1 MNPDLVN
8 KAAWFVRHGGV
19 IAYPTEAVYGL
30 GCDPL
35 NADAVQRILT
45 IKKRPEEKGLIL
57 IAAELAQLEPYLQTL
72 SDEVQNR
79 LLQSWPGPVTW
90 LVPARRA
97 VPILLR
103 GQHATI
109 AVRVTAHTIASALCR
124 RAEMAIVS
132 TSANRSGQPPCRSA
146 EQVKSRFESQ
156 IDFVLEG
163 PLGHSRRPSEI
174 RDAISGKI
182 IRSSE

>member
-1 MNPDLVN
+1 LNPEPVDQ
-8 KAAWFVRHGGV
+8 AAWIIRQGGV

-45 IKKRPEEKGLIL
+45 IKQRPEGKGLIL
-57 IAAELAQLEPYLQTL
+57 IAAELAQLEPFLPPL
-72 SDEVQNR
+72 SDAIQSR

-90 LVPARRA
+90 LVPARRE

-103 GQHATI
+103 GQHSNI

-124 RAEMAIVS
+124 CAGMAIVS
-132 TSANRSGQPPCRSA
+132 TSANRSGQAPCRSA
-146 EQVKSRFESQ
+146 EQVKSMFGSQ
-156 IDFVLEG
+156 IDFILEG
-163 PLGHSRRPSEI
+163 SLGHSRKPSEI
-174 RDAISGKI
+174 RDAISSKV
-182 IRSSE
+182 IRPSR